1 MDNQPLI
8 AILGGGQLGR
18 MLGLAAIP
26 LGFRCRFLDP
36 SPHAGARQLGELI
49 VGALDDPGALSAVA
63 AGSVAVTYEWEG
75 VPAESIEQLVREGH
89 RVAPDQHALRASQH
103 RGVEKAMFHSLG
115 IATAPY
121 VLVSTLD
128 ELRAAITSLGTAAIL
143 KTCTGGY
150 DGKGQARIAGATES
164 ELDVSSSAAWTA
176 LTQGREAPYD
186 FVLEGVVPFDRELSV
201 LAARADDGT
210 TVVYD
215 LVHNTHVNGILSTS
229 FAPAADCGPTLQQ
242 QANAIA
248 IRVLDHLQYVGL
260 IAIELFQVG
269 DELVANEFAPR
280 VHNSGHHTIEGAAT
294 SQFENHIRAIAALP
308 LGDPSLRGYCAMM
321 NAVGALPSRAAVL
334 GLAGAHFHDYAKAP
348 RAGRKVGHV
357 NLFAANE
364 PERAVLVK
372 AYEAAVRS
380 DR

>member
-1 MDNQPLI
+1 MDDQPLI

-36 SPHAGARQLGELI
+36 SPHAGAQQVGELV
-49 VGALDDPGALSAVA
+49 VGELDDPAALSAVA
-63 AGSVAVTYEWEG
+63 AGAVAVTYEWEG
-75 VPAESIEQLVREGH
+75 VPAASIEHLMREGH

-103 RGVEKAMFHSLG
+103 RGVEKAMFHSLK

-121 VLVSTLD
+121 VLVSTRD
-128 ELRAAITSLGTAAIL
+128 ELRAAITTLGSPAIL

-150 DGKGQARIAGATES
+150 DGKGQARIAGAHQA
-164 ELDVSSSAAWTA
+164 ELDASAAAAWTT
-176 LTQGREAPYD
+176 LTQDHEGPHD
-186 FVLEGVVPFDRELSV
+186 LVLEGVVPFDRELSV
-201 LAARADDGT
+201 LAARAEDGT

-215 LVHNTHVNGILSTS
+215 LVHNTHVDGILSTS
-229 FAPAADCGPTLQQ
+229 LAPAADCGPALQQ
-242 QANAIA
+242 QANGIA
-248 IRVLDHLQYVGL
+248 TRVLDHLQYVGL

-269 DELVANEFAPR
+269 GELIANEFAPR

-321 NAVGALPSRAAVL
+321 NAVGALPNRGAVL

-348 RAGRKVGHV
+348 RAGRTVGHV
-357 NLFAANE
+357 NLLAASE

-380 DR
+380 DD